1 MLDIVKIADGLM
13 DNQENIN
20 LDVFWTLVLD

>member
-1 MLDIVKIADGLM
+1 MLEIVKIADGLM
-13 DNQENIN
+13 DNQKNVN

>member
-1 MLDIVKIADGLM
+1 MFEIVKIADGLM
-13 DNQENIN
+13 DNQENVN

>member
-1 MLDIVKIADGLM
+1 MFEIVKIADGLM

-20 LDVFWTLVLD
+20 LDVFWTHVLD

>member
-1 MLDIVKIADGLM
+1 MLEIVKIVDDLM

-20 LDVFWTLVLD
+20 LDVFRTLVLD

>member
-1 MLDIVKIADGLM
+1 MLEIVKIADGLM

>member
-1 MLDIVKIADGLM
+1 MFEIVKIADGLM

-20 LDVFWTLVLD
+20 LDVFRTLVLD

>member
-1 MLDIVKIADGLM
+1 MLEIVKIADGLM

-20 LDVFWTLVLD
+20 LDVFWTLILD

>member
-1 MLDIVKIADGLM
+1 MFEIVKIADDLM

>member
-1 MLDIVKIADGLM
+1 MLEIVKIADDLM

>member
-1 MLDIVKIADGLM
+1 MLVIVKIADGLM

>member
-1 MLDIVKIADGLM
+1 MFEIVKIVDDLM

-20 LDVFWTLVLD
+20 IDVFRTLVLN

>member
-1 MLDIVKIADGLM
+1 MLEIVKIVDYLM

-20 LDVFWTLVLD
+20 LDVFRTLVLD

>member
-1 MLDIVKIADGLM
+1 MFEIVKIADGLM